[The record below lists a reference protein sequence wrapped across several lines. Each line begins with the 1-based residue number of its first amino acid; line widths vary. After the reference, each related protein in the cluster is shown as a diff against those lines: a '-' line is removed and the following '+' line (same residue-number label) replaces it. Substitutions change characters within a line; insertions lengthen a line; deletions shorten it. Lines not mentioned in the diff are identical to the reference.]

1 MTVILKTKDRDFS
14 VDSESNT
21 ESIFETGNK
30 FGFSQNDMAKWDQP
44 VEVSIGVNTSFFIAR
59 EAVIYG
65 LRCDNVYLYP
75 ELAADTKWK
84 FKKGNFDEII
94 ILLEKKKI
102 NIHTLLFRGKRDFG
116 KITRIVLYTTPSINY
131 ALIHIRDYGS
141 SRGYIC
147 IRNSAKQGPPQFKED
162 IFSGTITENNNDIRT
177 CSEPVARKDPERN

>member
-75 ELAADTKWK
+75 ELAADTK
-84 FKKGNFDEII
+84 
-94 ILLEKKKI
+94 
-102 NIHTLLFRGKRDFG
+102 
-116 KITRIVLYTTPSINY
+116 
-131 ALIHIRDYGS
+131 
-141 SRGYIC
+141 GYIC